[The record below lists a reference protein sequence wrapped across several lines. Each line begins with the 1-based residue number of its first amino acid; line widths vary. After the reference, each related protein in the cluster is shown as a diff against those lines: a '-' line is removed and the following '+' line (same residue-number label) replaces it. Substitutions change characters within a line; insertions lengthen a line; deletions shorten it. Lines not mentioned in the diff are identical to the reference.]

1 MQLELKAWK
10 LCTTQASCLT
20 HLKNTRFRHVLF
32 YAVMMFFLFINVHS
46 VFWSVSSLPSFLS
59 RTSHF
64 SFPLNKRSAHFSS
77 SLALF
82 HHQICQHAGSFRT
95 RLTRPKRA
103 CWNTH
108 TPLLSTNDRALSSPV
123 EKQEESAS
131 FTSCTPAGTPPLQT
145 PAAVSSSDLWVG
157 IPISFI
163 YVTDQKYVI
172 IISSGFYV
180 LFHFLCIRILVASMV
195 YLKYCLSKR
204 EGMDSPKNQGIVITD
219 VICNLRERKAF

>member
-1 MQLELKAWK
+1 MYTVFFDQFP
-10 LCTTQASCLT
+10 
-20 HLKNTRFRHVLF
+20 RFPL
-32 YAVMMFFLFINVHS
+32 FFLA
-46 VFWSVSSLPSFLS
+46 LPIF
-59 RTSHF
+59 
-64 SFPLNKRSAHFSS
+64 
-77 SLALF
+77 LF
-82 HHQICQHAGSFRT
+82 HWTRGAHISQARSHYFTTNLSARRIISNAPDTSETCLLEHAHSTSFHEWPRSLISCRKTGRICLIHILHPSGN
-95 RLTRPKRA
+95 PP
-103 CWNTH
+103 H
-108 TPLLSTNDRALSSPV
+108 
-123 EKQEESAS
+123 
-131 FTSCTPAGTPPLQT
+131 PLQT